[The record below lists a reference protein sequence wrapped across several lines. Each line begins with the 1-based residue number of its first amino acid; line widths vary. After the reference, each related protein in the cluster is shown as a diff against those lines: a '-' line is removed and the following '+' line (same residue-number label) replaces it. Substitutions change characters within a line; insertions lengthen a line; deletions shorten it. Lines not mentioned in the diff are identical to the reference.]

1 MCILP
6 FSGHT
11 VVNVWFA
18 LRSQVWALG
27 ETSSSLLVLEQSC
40 EFFSSLK
47 YQGKTKTKQSN
58 KQQQQNQ
65 KPKQRKSVSSLA
77 GEDWTGVYR
86 VRWICVSDTVNDKLY
101 ITFCYFPDFV
111 NGAITPS
118 HTSLYC
124 QSHTANKH
132 QIRKGYNPSSS
143 NWAAY
148 TFKETTSSFPSTGQV
163 CCLSCVPPFYVL
175 PSHSGLAQELLYR
188 IMNSEG
194 QEGS

>member
-18 LRSQVWALG
+18 LKSQVWALG

-77 GEDWTGVYR
+77 GEDWTGLYR
-86 VRWICVSDTVNDKLY
+86 VWWICVYQTQLKISYLL
-101 ITFCYFPDFV
+101 PFV
-111 NGAITPS
+111 IVLILPNGVITPS
-118 HTSLYC
+118 NTSLYC

-143 NWAAY
+143 ELP
-148 TFKETTSSFPSTGQV
+148 THLKS
-163 CCLSCVPPFYVL
+163 LSHHFL
-175 PSHSGLAQELLYR
+175 TLDK
-188 IMNSEG
+188 
-194 QEGS
+194 